1 MPQPKGFSVEIDDL
15 KTMATDDKGGTGMPS
30 AENLVRTA
38 STSMRDLYTS
48 PVEAFGSEVDEAT
61 ELGRNRN
68 KLIALLI
75 MGGVGISDSL
85 DVAASRLKT
94 IAEMY
99 ERVER
104 EIVGK

>member
-1 MPQPKGFSVEIDDL
+1 MPHSRGFSVEIDDL
-15 KTMATDDKGGTGMPS
+15 KAMATDTKGHGMPT
-30 AENLVRTA
+30 AEERVRDA
-38 STSMRDLYTS
+38 SESMRKLYTS

-61 ELGRNRN
+61 QLGRNRN

-75 MGGVGISDSL
+75 TGGLGISDSL

-99 ERVER
+99 ERIEQ